1 MEGTVLRVFWSEFT
15 SLVFSSALS
24 RRLPMTTCQFTR
36 VLPAFVFALMASALS
51 SGAHAAL
58 VDPNVF
64 YAAQWI
70 GVAGKS
76 RLLSEEVRFI
86 AVDVGAT
93 PSPNTPVP
101 GVTTSIVATH
111 PGYAAPLDIPFY
123 GPGSGNGGLPDEF
136 IGFVDD
142 SALSDPTKQG
152 PWTVT
157 VTTSDGMDSRS
168 VSVQT
173 TSIDPSSLI
182 PTVVDVAI
190 VGNGL
195 TPTVRWALPSDA
207 SVTSF
212 AVNVLRITNEDP
224 FSVQLVYRQADI
236 PSDVRDVS
244 IPLDFGALAIS
255 EDERALID
263 GSKYEI
269 RIDARNFDGPVLKA
283 ASFAHFEFRASTA
296 DLGAVFLPTVTTGPD
311 GNLVFNFDVEVFE
324 GETIFIDPEVAI
336 GYDYAIGDGD
346 PGFAS
351 VLLPDVGDGLYDLV
365 LFDAMGQEVDTGY
378 DLSAGVL
385 FDFRSPEFIGQLALQ
400 GLMVDPAA
408 GLSRFGV
415 RGIEA
420 SAQLDPNDVQAF
432 VTGLRFVANGRFTGT
447 QTPVSIQ
454 FNVPAPAVAAPF
466 ILAFLMCSRRFR
478 RSRHA

>member
-1 MEGTVLRVFWSEFT
+1 MRNQTLRSVSAVAFA
-15 SLVFSSALS
+15 LVAS
-24 RRLPMTTCQFTR
+24 
-36 VLPAFVFALMASALS
+36 VLP
-51 SGAHAAL
+51 SGANAAP
-58 VDPNVF
+58 VEPNVLF
-64 YAAQWI
+64 AAQWI
-70 GVAGKS
+70 GVSGKS
-76 RLLSEEVRFI
+76 RLRSEEIRFI

-93 PSPNTPVP
+93 PSPNAPVP

-123 GPGSGNGGLPDEF
+123 GPGSGNGGGLNEF

-157 VTTSDGMDSRS
+157 VTTSDGTDSRS
-168 VSVQT
+168 VMVE
-173 TSIDPSSLI
+173 TSSLVPSSLV

-195 TPTVRWALPSDA
+195 TPTVRWDVPGDA
-207 SVTSF
+207 MVTSF
-212 AVNVLRITNEDP
+212 AVNLLRITNDDP
-224 FSVQLVYRQADI
+224 FSVQLVYSQVGIA
-236 PSDVRDVS
+236 SDVRELS
-244 IPLDFGALAIS
+244 IPADFGAFAIS
-255 EDERALID
+255 EDERALIE
-263 GSKYEI
+263 GAKYAL
-269 RIDARNFDGPVLKA
+269 RIDARNFDGPFVRA
-283 ASFAHFEFRASTA
+283 ISFAQFEFRASTA
-296 DLGAVFLPTVTTGPD
+296 DLGTVFLPTVTTGPD
-311 GNLVFNFDVEVFE
+311 GNPVFNFDVEVFE

-365 LFDAMGQEVDTGY
+365 LFDAMGQEIDTGY

-385 FDFRSPEFIGQLALQ
+385 FDFRSPDFIGRLALQ

-420 SAQLDPNDVQAF
+420 SAQLDPSDVQAF
-432 VTGLRFVANGRFTGT
+432 VTGLRFVSNGRFTGT

-466 ILAFLMCSRRFR
+466 ILAFLMGSRRLR
-478 RSRHA
+478 RRGHA